1 MITIIITNNI
11 IMSNVYKFNISK
23 YRILNK
29 SKINQAHSINILY
42 KALTKSGFST
52 CFAFNES
59 KKLLLMHNPL
69 LELKELSKTT
79 LEIVNPTLKYYYE
92 NNIDNHSHN

>member
-11 IMSNVYKFNISK
+11 IMSYVYKFNNSK

-29 SKINQAHSINILY
+29 SQINQAHSINILY

-59 KKLLLMHNPL
+59 KKLLLMHN
-69 LELKELSKTT
+69 
-79 LEIVNPTLKYYYE
+79 
-92 NNIDNHSHN
+92 SH

>member
-11 IMSNVYKFNISK
+11 IMSNLYKFNNSK

-29 SKINQAHSINILY
+29 SKINQAHRINILY

-79 LEIVNPTLKYYYE
+79 LEIVNPALKYYYE